1 MNVDVPIVFKGEES
15 SPGVKKGGYI
25 QRLRDSLRYQGPV
38 EHIPSKIEVDV
49 SKLDIGDRL
58 HLSDLK
64 VHPSLK
70 LLSIAQNKP
79 LCKVR
84 GTKPKVVELETVPA
98 EETELALV

>member
-1 MNVDVPIVFKGEES
+1 MNVDVPIVFKGEEL

-25 QRLRDSLRYQGPV
+25 HRLRDSLRYRGLV

-84 GTKPKVVELETVPA
+84 GTKPKVVELETVPV
-98 EETELALV
+98 EETEPALV